1 MMATLISV
9 PVALPKDEA
18 PDKKIV
24 RDIIGTFLTREWP
37 FVHPDSLAMA
47 YHTSSGNAH
56 CLVERPMPANS
67 TPIEPLKVFI
77 KFRKETGVDIEIFKH
92 LVPGKHEEAL
102 FCYEYG
108 QTGLGAKV
116 YGFFKT
122 QDGAFGRIDE
132 FLDARNLE
140 PEDVE
145 NAIIRADIARGLAQL
160 HSMKTSLKKK
170 AIEPYYGAIINGLDK
185 YHKTDKLKAL
195 GREGGVSVDALID
208 YNFGARLRKVV
219 DRLKSMGGKTGWCI
233 HDVQFMNVLVKNDP
247 KKGESKITLVDF
259 EFVMQNYR
267 AFDIGGHFMQKMFKW
282 FNAENKLADCR
293 KYTKEEKIHFCQ
305 EYVNQ
310 WNKLTNESD
319 TWEQVLMESELG
331 YLLAITFDVHNML
344 CIMYEED
351 DKDSL
356 NLIGLNKLFDEFM
369 DQYTKLGLEGL

>member
-1 MMATLISV
+1 MMATPISV
-9 PVALPKDEA
+9 PVALPKDKA
-18 PDKKIV
+18 PDKKII
-24 RDIIGTFLTREWP
+24 RQIIGTLLTREWP

-56 CLVERPMPANS
+56 CP
-67 TPIEPLKVFI
+67 PLKVFI
-77 KFRKETGVDIEIFKH
+77 KFHKETGAEIEIFKH
-92 LVPGKHEEAL
+92 LVPGKHKEAL

-108 QTGLGAKV
+108 QIGLGAKV

-132 FLDARNLE
+132 FLDARNLQ

-145 NAIIRADIARGLAQL
+145 NAIIRADIARGLTQL
-160 HSMKTSLKKK
+160 HAMKNSLKKK
-170 AIEPYYGAIINGLDK
+170 AIELYYGAIINGLDS
-185 YHKTDKLKAL
+185 YHKMDKLKAL
-195 GREGGVSVDALID
+195 GREGGVNVDALID

-219 DRLKSMGGKTGWCI
+219 NRLKSMGGKTGLCI

-267 AFDIGGHFMQKMFKW
+267 AFDIGEHFMQKMFKW

-293 KYTKEEKIHFCQ
+293 KYTKEER
-305 EYVNQ
+305 Y
-310 WNKLTNESD
+310 TS
-319 TWEQVLMESELG
+319 VLMESELG

-351 DKDSL
+351 DKNPL